1 VKTGNMRLD
10 VLDTAQ
16 KEGNYGEGTVTT
28 TCSPTHLSIT
38 NQLGESGFFSKT
50 QPLHLLYEKR

>member
-1 VKTGNMRLD
+1 MRLD
-10 VLDTAQ
+10 GLDTAQ